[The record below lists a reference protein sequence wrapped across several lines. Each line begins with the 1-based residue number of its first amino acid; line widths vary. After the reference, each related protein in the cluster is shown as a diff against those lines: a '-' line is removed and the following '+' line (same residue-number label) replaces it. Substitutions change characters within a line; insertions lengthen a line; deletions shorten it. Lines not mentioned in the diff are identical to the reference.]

1 MKITR
6 LERTVVSVP
15 FLPGILPSFE
25 YQEFTSSYPEP
36 LSHRNQDI
44 VRIYTDAGLIGLGMS
59 GPYYGE
65 LEDRP
70 PDLIGKNPL
79 HFEPRNLGGGGY
91 QMALL
96 DLIGQVIG
104 WPLCRI
110 FGGRLQDRILVD
122 YWIAR
127 MNPEDSAA
135 AARPNKG
142 SMGSRLSAAW
152 KTAMWPNAYTPCTRP
167 RLACA
172 SSWIQAII
180 FTPWSRP

>member
-1 MKITR
+1 MKITH

-36 LSHRNQDI
+36 LNHRNQDI

-79 HFEPRNLGGGGY
+79 HFEPVTWV
-91 QMALL
+91 AV
-96 DLIGQVIG
+96 VIR
-104 WPLCRI
+104 WL
-110 FGGRLQDRILVD
+110 F
-122 YWIAR
+122 W
-127 MNPEDSAA
+127 
-135 AARPNKG
+135 
-142 SMGSRLSAAW
+142 
-152 KTAMWPNAYTPCTRP
+152 T
-167 RLACA
+167 
-172 SSWIQAII
+172 
-180 FTPWSRP
+180 

>member
-104 WPLCRI
+104 WPLCRTLRRQI
-110 FGGRLQDRILVD
+110 T
-122 YWIAR
+122 
-127 MNPEDSAA
+127 
-135 AARPNKG
+135 G
-142 SMGSRLSAAW
+142 SHLSRLLDCSYE
-152 KTAMWPNAYTPCTRP
+152 PRRFGCRRPPRGRTRV
-167 RLACA
+167 
-172 SSWIQAII
+172 
-180 FTPWSRP
+180 PWDQD

>member
-44 VRIYTDAGLIGLGMS
+44 VRIYTDAGLISLGMS

-79 HFEPRNLGGGGY
+79 HFEPRTLGWRWLSDGSFGPDWPGHWLAAVSY
-91 QMALL
+91 LRRQITGSHLSRLL
-96 DLIGQVIG
+96 DCSYEPRRFG
-104 WPLCRI
+104 CRRPPR
-110 FGGRLQDRILVD
+110 GRTRVPWDQD
-122 YWIAR
+122 
-127 MNPEDSAA
+127 
-135 AARPNKG
+135 
-142 SMGSRLSAAW
+142 
-152 KTAMWPNAYTPCTRP
+152 
-167 RLACA
+167 
-172 SSWIQAII
+172 
-180 FTPWSRP
+180 

>member
-1 MKITR
+1 MKITH

-36 LSHRNQDI
+36 LNHRNQAL
-44 VRIYTDAGLIGLGMS
+44 VRIYTAGNRIGLGMS
-59 GPYYGE
+59 GAYYGK

-79 HFEPRNLGGGGY
+79 YFEPRNLGGGGY

-96 DLIGQVIG
+96 DLIGKVIG

-110 FGGRLQDRILVD
+110 FGGRLQD
-122 YWIAR
+122 
-127 MNPEDSAA
+127 PS
-135 AARPNKG
+135 
-142 SMGSRLSAAW
+142 
-152 KTAMWPNAYTPCTRP
+152 
-167 RLACA
+167 
-172 SSWIQAII
+172 
-180 FTPWSRP
+180 

>member
-1 MKITR
+1 
-6 LERTVVSVP
+6 
-15 FLPGILPSFE
+15 
-25 YQEFTSSYPEP
+25 
-36 LSHRNQDI
+36 
-44 VRIYTDAGLIGLGMS
+44 MS

-96 DLIGQVIG
+96 DLIGKVIG

-135 AARPNKG
+135 RSNLLG
-142 SMGSRLSAAW
+142 STASRLSAGW
-152 KTAMWPNAYTPCTRP
+152 KTAM
-167 RLACA
+167 
-172 SSWIQAII
+172 
-180 FTPWSRP
+180 

>member
-1 MKITR
+1 MKITH

-36 LSHRNQDI
+36 LNHRNQDL
-44 VRIYTDAGLIGLGMS
+44 VRIYTDADLIGLGMS
-59 GPYYGE
+59 GPYYGK

-79 HFEPRNLGGGGY
+79 YFEPRNLGGGGY

-96 DLIGQVIG
+96 DLIGKVIG

-110 FGGRLQDRILVD
+110 FGGRLT
-122 YWIAR
+122 
-127 MNPEDSAA
+127 
-135 AARPNKG
+135 G
-142 SMGSRLSAAW
+142 SHLSRL
-152 KTAMWPNAYTPCTRP
+152 
-167 RLACA
+167 LD
-172 SSWIQAII
+172 
-180 FTPWSRP
+180 